1 MEWTVLD
8 WNEPA
13 INFYKRSGARHMTE
27 WHLYRLVKEDVERIA
42 GKENG

>member
-13 INFYKRSGARHMTE
+13 INFYRRSGARHMKE
-27 WHLYRLVKEDVERIA
+27 WQLYRLVREDMVRILEKE
-42 GKENG
+42 